1 MNILLIS
8 RCPPYPLYLGD
19 RLIVYNLVRQLARR
33 GHQID
38 LLAFSDRFEDITE
51 RDQYSD
57 LFRQITIVADPPRTS
72 FDYALRLLRPGARFP
87 RRAER
92 SWSQM
97 MWEAVRHHVKTYDYD
112 LVHLFGG
119 VQVYEYAHAIEPLPA
134 IITPY
139 ESYSLYLRRVVEKE
153 STSVGAQ
160 RATLLQRI
168 REQLELR
175 TARSFES
182 WMFAPYR
189 RTVVVSERDR
199 DELCGLNPALPVE
212 VIPNGVDLDYF
223 QTSEGARD
231 PHALLFT
238 GNYEYAP
245 NVDAA
250 LHLARDLFPRIR
262 ERIPDAKLWI
272 VGNAPTPEMEALGR
286 DPRFADSITVTGRVP
301 DMRTYLECAA
311 VFVCPLRL
319 GAGIKNKVLE
329 ALALRLPVIATPLSV
344 DGIAVRDGQEALIA
358 ATDDDLIAATLRVLA
373 DPTLAA
379 RLGANGRALIEARYS
394 WQQVA
399 ERYEQIYTEVTS

>member
-38 LLAFSDRFEDITE
+38 LLAFSDRFEDIAE

-57 LFRQITIVADPPRTS
+57 LFRQITIVADPPRTG

-92 SWSQM
+92 SWSPA
-97 MWEAVRHHVKTYDYD
+97 MWEAVHHHVTTREYD

-119 VQVYEYAHAIEPLPA
+119 VQVYEYAHAVEPLPA

-139 ESYSLYLRRVVEKE
+139 ESYSLYLRRVVESK
-153 STSVGAQ
+153 SPTSKGGFETRPYVQ
-160 RATLLQRI
+160 RF
-168 REQLELR
+168 RERLELR
-175 TARSFES
+175 VARSFES
-182 WMFAPYR
+182 WMFTPYR

-199 DELCGLNPALPVE
+199 DELCTLNPALPVE
-212 VIPNGVDLDYF
+212 VIPNGVNLDYF
-223 QTSEGARD
+223 QASTKTRD
-231 PHALLFT
+231 PYALLFT

-262 ERIPDAKLWI
+262 ARIPDAKLWI
-272 VGNAPTPEMEALGR
+272 VGNAPTPEMEALAS
-286 DPRFADSITVTGRVP
+286 DAITVTGRVP
-301 DMRTYLECAA
+301 DMRTYLERAA

-358 ATDDDLIAATLRVLA
+358 ATDDELVAATLRVLA

-399 ERYEQIYTEVTS
+399 ERYEQIYAEVTS